1 MSYAAIVVGLGTV
14 AYGAYSKSRAN
25 KKAKEALAKRKAY
38 TTPDEVYQ
46 ILDALENK
54 SQGDVITRD
63 FQTQQLDN
71 SFSQQLGVAEL
82 LGADPNDLSG
92 MFQQKINGILQVGQ
106 QFHASNMEAF
116 GKYLGGLDMVVQN
129 KAAEQG
135 SQQDIV
141 KDEIQAAAA
150 DKQAA
155 NQSINSGI
163 NTILSGYSAYQS
175 NQLYKQYLNNQK
187 TGFDNSTITGAIQ
200 PLSSSVQSSTVT
212 PQRTVGTGVQN
223 INQNPLGAVDYTQDA
238 GFLQWLNNGGI
249 GTKI

>member
-1 MSYAAIVVGLGTV
+1 MSWAAIIIGGGTLI
-14 AYGAYSKSRAN
+14 YGAVSKGAAN
-25 KKAKEALAKRKAY
+25 KKAKDALAKRKSY
-38 TTPDEVYQ
+38 QTPDEVYQ